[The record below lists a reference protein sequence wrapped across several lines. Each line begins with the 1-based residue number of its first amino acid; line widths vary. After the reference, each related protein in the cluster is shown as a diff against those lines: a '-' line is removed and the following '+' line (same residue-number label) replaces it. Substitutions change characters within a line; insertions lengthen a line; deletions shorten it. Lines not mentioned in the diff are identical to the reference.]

1 MKIDINNPT
10 VRLEVTVDF
19 YAKFVEIDLLYK
31 CAIQLLLSYIWY
43 WYCVLVSLKYLMG
56 YQKPWINATKI
67 VSMIFGIG
75 TFNWTIKFAKTS

>member
-31 CAIQLLLSYIWY
+31 CAIQLLLSYI
-43 WYCVLVSLKYLMG
+43 
-56 YQKPWINATKI
+56 
-67 VSMIFGIG
+67 
-75 TFNWTIKFAKTS
+75 